1 MKLSNSTYDLLRWI
15 ADLLLPALG
24 TLYFA
29 LGQIWGFPYCEEI
42 VGSITAVVAFLDV
55 VLGISK
61 KNYNKEQEV
70 FDE

>member
-1 MKLSNSTYDLLRWI
+1 MENSTYDILRKI
-15 ADLLLPALG
+15 ADLILPAVG

-42 VGSITAVVAFLDV
+42 VGSITAIVAFLDV

-61 KNYNKEQEV
+61 NNYLKEQEGTN
-70 FDE
+70 E

>member
-1 MKLSNSTYDLLRWI
+1 MENSTYDILRKI
-15 ADLLLPALG
+15 ADLILPAVG

-42 VGSITAVVAFLDV
+42 VGSITAIVAFLDV

-61 KNYNKEQEV
+61 SNYIKEQEGTN
-70 FDE
+70 E

>member
-1 MKLSNSTYDLLRWI
+1 MKNSTYDILRAI
-15 ADLLLPALG
+15 ADLILPALG

-61 KNYNKEQEV
+61 KNYYKEQEI
-70 FDE
+70 DTYE

>member
-1 MKLSNSTYDLLRWI
+1 MENSTYDILRKI
-15 ADLLLPALG
+15 ADLILPAVG

-42 VGSITAVVAFLDV
+42 VGSITAIVAFLDV

-61 KNYNKEQEV
+61 SNYLKEQEGTN
-70 FDE
+70 E

>member
-1 MKLSNSTYDLLRWI
+1 MKDSTYDILRKI
-15 ADLLLPALG
+15 ADLILPAVG

-42 VGSITAVVAFLDV
+42 VGSITAIVAFLDV

-61 KNYNKEQEV
+61 SNYIKEQEGTN
-70 FDE
+70 E